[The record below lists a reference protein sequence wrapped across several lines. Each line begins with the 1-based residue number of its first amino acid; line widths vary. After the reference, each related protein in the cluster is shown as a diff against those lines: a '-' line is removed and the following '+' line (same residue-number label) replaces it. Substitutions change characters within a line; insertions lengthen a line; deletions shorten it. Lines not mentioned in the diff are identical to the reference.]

1 MVFAKRVFI
10 AAGIWGVLIVG
21 PMYFLE
27 SRISEQQPPAITHP
41 EYFYGFVGVT
51 LAWQIVYLLIGIDPS
66 RYRALMLI
74 GIFAK
79 STYFIA
85 GAILYAAGRLA
96 PIVFAGGL
104 TDLIWALLFAIAY
117 GKTSESEPYAVRNAT
132 SGSTRVARS
141 AGR

>member
-1 MVFAKRVFI
+1 MVFAKRVFV

-51 LAWQIVYLLIGIDPS
+51 LAWQTVYLLIGTDPI
-66 RYRALMLI
+66 RYRSVMLI

-104 TDLIWALLFAIAY
+104 TDLVWAVLFAIAY
-117 GKTSESEPYAVRNAT
+117 GKTPESEGR
-132 SGSTRVARS
+132 TRRS
-141 AGR
+141 APTSV

>member
-1 MVFAKRVFI
+1 M
-10 AAGIWGVLIVG
+10 
-21 PMYFLE
+21 P
-27 SRISEQQPPAITHP
+27 
-41 EYFYGFVGVT
+41 
-51 LAWQIVYLLIGIDPS
+51 
-66 RYRALMLI
+66 I

-85 GAILYAAGRLA
+85 GAILFAAGRLA

-104 TDLIWALLFAIAY
+104 TDLVWAVLFAIAY
-117 GKTSESEPYAVRNAT
+117 GKTAASEPYSARKAT